1 MARARAK
8 TPSRQHAFGIGGGP
22 QPYRQGDLDGLCG
35 PYCVVN
41 AVRLAT
47 YPQRRLRDAECAELF
62 AALVA
67 ELADTGRLRTAVTDG
82 TGKVGRLARRAGC
95 WLRDEHGLE
104 LEVMRPFTKRR
115 GPDPA
120 SCLRL
125 VTEHLARP
133 GTAAIVATEDH
144 WTVARAVSGR
154 RLLLFDSHDRR
165 HFRLGTAFGEGSGG
179 NRLCLHGT
187 YLLRVPWAM
196 R

>member
-1 MARARAK
+1 MLAVKERPLVTKARTKVLAK
-8 TPSRQHAFGIGGGP
+8 QHELGIGGEP

-41 AVRLAT
+41 AVRLAAH
-47 YPQRRLRDAECAELF
+47 PQRRLRDAECVELF

-67 ELADTGRLRTAVTDG
+67 ELADIGRLRTAVTDG

-120 SCLRL
+120 CCLQL
-125 VTEHLARP
+125 MTEHLARP
-133 GTAAIVATEDH
+133 GTAAIVATGDH

-154 RLLLFDSHDRR
+154 RLLLSDSHDRR
-165 HFRLGTAFGEGSGG
+165 PFSLGRPLGAGSGG
-179 NRLCLHGT
+179 H
-187 YLLRVPWAM
+187 RVRPH
-196 R
+196 